1 MYYKFTA
8 NFQILKI
15 AFLETLFSQDSAYSF
30 RKMLPHVYPF
40 CVASTTPSSNS
51 PLSQKRGTALPGESR
66 PASDHPLFFN

>member
-1 MYYKFTA
+1 MCYKFTA
-8 NFQILKI
+8 NFQILKT

-40 CVASTTPSSNS
+40 CVASTTPSSTS

-66 PASDHPLFFN
+66 SASDHPLFFN